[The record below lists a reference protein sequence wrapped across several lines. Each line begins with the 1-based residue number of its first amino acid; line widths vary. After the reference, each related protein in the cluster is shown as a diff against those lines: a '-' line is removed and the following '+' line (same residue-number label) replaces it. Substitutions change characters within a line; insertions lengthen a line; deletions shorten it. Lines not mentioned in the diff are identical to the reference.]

1 MVDRKLHIV
10 CHDVP
15 YPADYGGVFDL
26 FYKIRTL
33 HEEGI
38 KIHLHCF
45 TSGRAE
51 QPILKTLCE
60 EVYYYPRRTGHKGFS
75 NQLPYIVCSRYNPE
89 LLERLLQDEY
99 PILLEG
105 VHCSYLTQDSRFTAR
120 KILLRLHNVESV
132 YYRQLARSTTSW
144 FKKLYY
150 LRESAILK
158 KYERRIASG
167 WPLLAVSQSDA
178 DIASV
183 SYQSKNITVIPV
195 FLPFQRVESPQ
206 GTGCYCLYHGNLS
219 VDENEKAVIWLLENV
234 FRDLS
239 IPFLVAGKNP
249 GPKLRRA
256 VERQKNCCLV
266 SDPTDPELKDIISK
280 AQLHVIPSFNCTGV
294 KLKLLNA
301 LYNGRH
307 CIVNANAIEG
317 TGLKDVCHL
326 AENANDFKRV
336 IQTLYERP
344 FTFLDLQQRR
354 EKLQYQ
360 YNNHSTASRLIAQI
374 W

>member
-1 MVDRKLHIV
+1 MQERKLHIV

-15 YPADYGGVFDL
+15 YPPDYGGVFDL
-26 FYKIRTL
+26 YYKIMTL

-45 TSGRAE
+45 TSGREE
-51 QPILKTLCE
+51 QPILNTFCE
-60 EVYYYPRRTGHKGFS
+60 QVYYYQRRTGHKGFS
-75 NQLPYIVCSRYNPE
+75 HQLPYIVCSRSNPE

-105 VHCSYLTQDSRFTAR
+105 VHCSYLMQDSRFIKR

-132 YYRQLARSTTSW
+132 YYKQLANCSTSW
-144 FKKLYY
+144 LKKLYY
-150 LRESAILK
+150 LRESAVLRN
-158 KYERRIASG
+158 YERQIASS
-167 WPLLAVSQSDA
+167 WPLLTVSQADA
-178 DIASV
+178 DMAAI

-195 FLPFQRVESPQ
+195 FLPFQHVESPQ

-234 FRDLS
+234 FDDLS

-256 VERQKNCCLV
+256 VAKFKNCCLV
-266 SDPTDPELKDIISK
+266 SDPSDQELKDIIMK
-280 AQLHVIPSFNCTGV
+280 AQMHVIPSFNCTGI

-301 LYNGRH
+301 LFNGRH
-307 CIVNANAIEG
+307 CVVNAAAVEG
-317 TGLKDVCHL
+317 TGLREVCHL
-326 AENANDFKRV
+326 ADGANDFKKL
-336 IQTLYERP
+336 IETLYERP
-344 FTFLDLQQRR
+344 FTFLDLQWRR
-354 EKLQYQ
+354 EKLQHQ
-360 YNNHSTASRLIAQI
+360 YNNHQTASRLIEQI

>member
-1 MVDRKLHIV
+1 MQERKLHIV

-15 YPADYGGVFDL
+15 YPPDYGGVFDL
-26 FYKIRTL
+26 YYKIITL

-45 TSGRAE
+45 TSGREE
-51 QPILKTLCE
+51 QPILNTFCE
-60 EVYYYPRRTGHKGFS
+60 QVYYYQRRTGHKGFS
-75 NQLPYIVCSRYNPE
+75 HQLPYIVCSRSNPE

-105 VHCSYLTQDSRFTAR
+105 VHCSYLMQDTRFIKR

-132 YYRQLARSTTSW
+132 YYKQLANCSTSW
-144 FKKLYY
+144 LKKLYY
-150 LRESAILK
+150 LRESAVLRN
-158 KYERRIASG
+158 YERQIASS
-167 WPLLAVSQSDA
+167 WPLLTVSQADA
-178 DIASV
+178 DMAAI

-195 FLPFQRVESPQ
+195 FLPFQHVESPQ

-234 FRDLS
+234 FDDLS

-249 GPKLRRA
+249 GPKLRRIVA
-256 VERQKNCCLV
+256 KFKNCCLV
-266 SDPTDPELKDIISK
+266 SDPSDQELKDIIMK
-280 AQLHVIPSFNCTGV
+280 AQMHVIPSFNCTGI

-301 LYNGRH
+301 LFNGRH
-307 CIVNANAIEG
+307 CVVNEAAVDG
-317 TGLKDVCHL
+317 TGLREVCHL
-326 AENANDFKRV
+326 ADGANDFKK
-336 IQTLYERP
+336 IIKNLYERP
-344 FTFLDLQQRR
+344 FTFLDLQWRR
-354 EKLQYQ
+354 EKLQHQ
-360 YNNHSTASRLIAQI
+360 YDNHQTATRLIEQI

>member
-1 MVDRKLHIV
+1 MQERKLHIV

-15 YPADYGGVFDL
+15 YPPDYGGVFDL
-26 FYKIRTL
+26 YYKIRTL
-33 HEEGI
+33 YEEGI

-45 TSGRAE
+45 TNGRSE
-51 QPILKTLCE
+51 QPILNTFCE
-60 EVYYYPRRTGHKGFS
+60 QVYYYPRRTGHKGFS
-75 NQLPYIVCSRYNPE
+75 RHLPYIVCSRSNPE

-105 VHCSYLTQDSRFTAR
+105 VHCSYLMQDNRFGTR

-132 YYRQLARSTTSW
+132 YYKQLANCSTSW

-158 KYERRIASG
+158 KYERNIASS

-178 DIASV
+178 NMAAGC
-183 SYQSKNITVIPV
+183 YQSKNITVIPV
-195 FLPFQRVESPQ
+195 FLPFQHIESPQ

-234 FRDLS
+234 FNDLP

-249 GPKLRRA
+249 GPKIYRA
-256 VERQKNCCLV
+256 VARLKNCCIV
-266 SDPTDPELKDIISK
+266 PDPSDAELKDIISK

-301 LYNGRH
+301 LFNGRH
-307 CIVNANAIEG
+307 CVVNASAVEG
-317 TGLKDVCHL
+317 TGLREVCHL
-326 AENANDFKRV
+326 ADGAKEFKVLIEN
-336 IQTLYERP
+336 LYERP
-344 FTFLDLQQRR
+344 FTFLDLQLRR
-354 EKLQYQ
+354 EKLLGQFD
-360 YNNHSTASRLIAQI
+360 NHHTARSLIAQI

>member
-15 YPADYGGVFDL
+15 YPPDYGGVFDL

-45 TSGRAE
+45 TSGREE

-75 NQLPYIVCSRYNPE
+75 HQLPYIVCSRSNPE

-105 VHCSYLTQDSRFTAR
+105 VHCSYLTQDSRFIAR

-132 YYRQLARSTTSW
+132 YYRQLAKSTTSW

-195 FLPFQRVESPQ
+195 FLPFQHVESPQ

-234 FRDLS
+234 FRYLS

-256 VERQKNCCLV
+256 VERRKNCCLV

-326 AENANDFKRV
+326 AEDANDFKQV

-354 EKLQYQ
+354 EKLQHQ
-360 YNNHSTASRLIAQI
+360 YNNHITATRLIAQI

>member
-1 MVDRKLHIV
+1 MEERKLHIV

-15 YPADYGGVFDL
+15 YPPDYGGVFDL
-26 FYKIRTL
+26 YYKIITL
-33 HEEGI
+33 HQEGI

-45 TSGRAE
+45 TSGRDE
-51 QPILKTLCE
+51 QPILKTFCE
-60 EVYYYPRRTGHKGFS
+60 QVYYYPRRTGHKGFS
-75 NQLPYIVCSRYNPE
+75 HQLPYIVCSRSNPE

-105 VHCSYLTQDSRFTAR
+105 VHCSYLMQDSRFLKR

-132 YYRQLARSTTSW
+132 YYKQLAGCSNSW

-150 LRESAILK
+150 LRESAVLR
-158 KYERRIASG
+158 KYERRIASN

-183 SYQSKNITVIPV
+183 SYLSRNITVIPV
-195 FLPFQRVESPQ
+195 FLPFQHVESPQ

-219 VDENEKAVIWLLENV
+219 IEENEKAVMWLLENV
-234 FRDLS
+234 FNNLR

-256 VERQKNCCLV
+256 IVKLQNCCLV
-266 SDPTDPELKDIISK
+266 SDPSDQELKDIISK
-280 AQLHVIPSFNCTGV
+280 AQLHVIPSFNSTGI

-301 LYNGRH
+301 LFNGRH
-307 CIVNANAIEG
+307 CIVNAAAVEG
-317 TGLKDVCHL
+317 TGLREVCHL
-326 AENANDFKRV
+326 ADGANDFKMV
-336 IQTLYERP
+336 IQNLYEKP
-344 FTFLDLQQRR
+344 FTFLDLQWRR
-354 EKLQYQ
+354 EKLQHQ
-360 YNNHSTASRLIAQI
+360 YNNHQNAGRLIAQI